1 MIFLLWMNKTVQRST
16 EYSLRGHIR
25 KQFIKVDGRKMVCT
39 SITGWEQA
47 KESTGKKSTN
57 QFLKSNIDAIRNY
70 LVFKQGKNKCE
81 GERERERL
89 KEKRELVVNLQRWVI
104 FRVPSL

>member
-1 MIFLLWMNKTVQRST
+1 MIFLPWMNKTVQRST

-25 KQFIKVDGRKMVCT
+25 KQFIKVDGRKMICT

-47 KESTGKKSTN
+47 KESTCKKSTN

-81 GERERERL
+81 RERERL